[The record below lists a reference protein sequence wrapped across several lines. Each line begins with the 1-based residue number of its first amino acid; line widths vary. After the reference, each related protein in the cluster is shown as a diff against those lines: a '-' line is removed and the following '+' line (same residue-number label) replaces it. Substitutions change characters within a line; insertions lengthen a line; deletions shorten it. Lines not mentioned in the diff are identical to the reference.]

1 MNEAIAAAM
10 HLARELDIR
19 EEARVILDGVIL
31 ESMDRHTP
39 QDGYL
44 LPEGYV
50 MQTHRRALCA
60 GDICCVHNPS
70 DHPLRDA
77 PRNWR
82 GDRGLMER
90 VCPHGIGH
98 PDPDDL
104 AYKRRTMDPKAYRNH
119 AYGVHGCD
127 GCCMRIQT
135 DNVIDGDVVPDRLE
149 IEG

>member
-1 MNEAIAAAM
+1 MDKAVVAALM
-10 HLARELDIR
+10 LARRLEIEREAREVLEGVIR
-19 EEARVILDGVIL
+19 EP
-31 ESMDRHTP
+31 MDYHNP

-50 MQTHRRALCA
+50 MQTHRRARCA
-60 GDICCVHNPS
+60 GDFCSVHNPS
-70 DHPLRDA
+70 DHPLKDA

-104 AYKRRTMDPKAYRNH
+104 AYKRRTMTADAYERR

-127 GCCMRIQT
+127 GCCRRKVFDDFIEGEI
-135 DNVIDGDVVPDRLE
+135 VSERLE